1 MDSRLYFVLGDLAAN
16 ILCGAIIGAV
26 CYLIFDPAWNM
37 LAAMFFAMG
46 VGMVVSMLLWFPTSI
61 VLGAMEAMLPMMLT
75 GMYSGMVVGMWASMH
90 PISLSMSLFV
100 GGVVGLQTITLIW
113 IVNNQ
118 IRGIQT
124 IEENQ

>member
-26 CYLIFDPAWNM
+26 CYLIFDPDWNM

-75 GMYSGMVVGMWASMH
+75 GMYSGMVVGM
-90 PISLSMSLFV
+90 
-100 GGVVGLQTITLIW
+100 
-113 IVNNQ
+113 
-118 IRGIQT
+118 
-124 IEENQ
+124 

>member
-1 MDSRLYFVLGDLAAN
+1 MDSRLYFVLGDLIAN

-26 CYLIFDPAWNM
+26 CYLIFDPSWNM

-46 VGMVVSMLLWFPTSI
+46 VGMLASMLLWFPTSI

-100 GGVVGLQTITLIW
+100 GGVVGLLTITLIW
-113 IVNNQ
+113 IANNQ
-118 IRGIQT
+118 LRGVKT
-124 IEENQ
+124 MEESR